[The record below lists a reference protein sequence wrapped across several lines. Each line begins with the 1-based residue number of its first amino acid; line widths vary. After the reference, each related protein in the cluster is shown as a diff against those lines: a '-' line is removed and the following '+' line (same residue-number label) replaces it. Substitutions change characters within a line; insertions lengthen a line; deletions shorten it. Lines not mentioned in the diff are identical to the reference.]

1 MERLGAVAD
10 FQNLYYNM
18 SENQE
23 KIRGPK
29 ELDRTISIFPDR
41 ALKFVWRGAPER
53 PALAFCRNRR
63 GRQGNTCRKCRFGGG
78 IVRKSKK
85 TLQLLNTGSENF
97 DAILTEKVCKM
108 ISEHL

>member
-41 ALKFVWRGAPER
+41 ALKFVWRGRRSGLHWHFAETDGEDRGIPVENVGS
-53 PALAFCRNRR
+53 AGELFGNRR
-63 GRQGNTCRKCRFGGG
+63 KLCSF
-78 IVRKSKK
+78 
-85 TLQLLNTGSENF
+85 
-97 DAILTEKVCKM
+97 
-108 ISEHL
+108 